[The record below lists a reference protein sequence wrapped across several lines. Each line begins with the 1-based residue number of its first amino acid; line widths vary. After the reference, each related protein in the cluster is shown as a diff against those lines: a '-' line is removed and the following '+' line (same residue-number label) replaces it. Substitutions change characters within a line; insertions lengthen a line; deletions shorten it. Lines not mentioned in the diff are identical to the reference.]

1 MPGVGERDQCLCAE
15 VQTCVACI
23 CAHALV
29 ISGGARSNCGLVDL
43 IYYQSQNNDIK
54 NDINLLHE
62 LGN

>member
-1 MPGVGERDQCLCAE
+1 MSVCRSPDVC
-15 VQTCVACI
+15 ACI

-62 LGN
+62 LRN

>member
-1 MPGVGERDQCLCAE
+1 MPGVGGKRPVSVCRSPDVC
-15 VQTCVACI
+15 ACI

-62 LGN
+62 LRN

>member
-1 MPGVGERDQCLCAE
+1 MCAE

>member
-1 MPGVGERDQCLCAE
+1 MC
-15 VQTCVACI
+15 ACI